1 MIYIYLNKHLQVKVR
16 WDFNKTSTTG
26 APPKSFVNPRH
37 TSEVIDKRLL
47 RDITVVNF
55 FFKVSMTVQCK
66 SLLGIT
72 QRNLEPLGKL
82 KLSKQLAKKVKIT

>member
-1 MIYIYLNKHLQVKVR
+1 MR